1 MYVCIFMCV
10 CVCVYR
16 ASQAEKTD
24 NTFDSQVVQYEPAHH
39 GSINTVTTLSPDLCV
54 SGGSDQVK
62 PKIELLYWLL
72 SLFKYYKCS
81 SHKLNF
87 IMVLSDFK
95 S

>member
-1 MYVCIFMCV
+1 MCVFLCV

-62 PKIELLYWLL
+62 PKIELLY
-72 SLFKYYKCS
+72 
-81 SHKLNF
+81 
-87 IMVLSDFK
+87 
-95 S
+95 